1 MFAVYIVGIAGMPRT
16 EKSYIPILQC
26 FTCDDEQASNTKS
39 LTLHLRE
46 LILTTEQGCRKFHMI
61 LTTITR

>member
-1 MFAVYIVGIAGMPRT
+1 MPRT
-16 EKSYIPILQC
+16 EVSYIPILQC